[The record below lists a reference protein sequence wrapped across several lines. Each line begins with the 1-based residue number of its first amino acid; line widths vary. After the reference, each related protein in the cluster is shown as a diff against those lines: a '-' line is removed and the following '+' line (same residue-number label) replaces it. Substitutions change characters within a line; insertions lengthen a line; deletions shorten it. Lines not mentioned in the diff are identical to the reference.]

1 MNIINVIRNEEQLHW
16 RQMLKCV
23 WSLSIP
29 AMLSQITYIV
39 MEYIDAAMVGSLGAA
54 ASAAIGLVAP
64 VMWFVYGIGMA
75 AVQGFSVQVAQ
86 FIGAKKLQYS
96 RDTFRQGLICVS
108 VFAVL
113 VAGIGVFI
121 SPYLPGWLG
130 ATPEIYVGA
139 YDYFMVYML
148 GMPIV
153 MLRILATAML
163 QSSGSMKSASF
174 FNCIMCVLDIGF
186 NALFIFPAGYV
197 ALLGLDVWWP
207 GLGFGVKGAA
217 MGTVTAE
224 GVTACILLYLAVMRR
239 HYTRQKMGMQWH
251 LTQSC
256 LKDALKISC
265 PIALEQG
272 VLTGAM
278 IAMMIIVAPLG
289 TVAIAANSFAITAEA
304 FCYMP
309 GYGIAIAATTL
320 VGQSI
325 GAKKPAFARGFA
337 WFSVGTGMFTMGILG
352 AVMYMVAPAVFA
364 FLTPDLN
371 VQQLGTD
378 VLRIQLLAES
388 LFAASIVGAGALR
401 GARDTMFSSIMNLAS
416 MWGVRMP
423 LALYLVGLYGLRGV
437 WTAMCLEVCV
447 RGLLFLVRIYK
458 QKWDNRGSME

>member
-1 MNIINVIRNEEQLHW
+1 MNIISVIHNEKELHW

-29 AMLSQITYIV
+29 AMLAQMTYIV

-54 ASAAIGLVAP
+54 ASASIGLVAP
-64 VMWFVYGIGMA
+64 VLWFVYGVGMA

-96 RDTFRQGLICVS
+96 RDTFRQGLICVTA
-108 VFAVL
+108 FAL
-113 VAGIGVFI
+113 CISAIGVFI

-139 YDYFMVYML
+139 YDYFQVYMF

-174 FNCIMCVLDIGF
+174 FNSIMCVMDIGF
-186 NALFIFPAGYV
+186 NALFIFPAGYI
-197 ALLGLDVWWP
+197 ALLGIDLWWP
-207 GLGFGVKGAA
+207 GIGLGVRGAA
-217 MGTVTAE
+217 LGTVAAE
-224 GVTACILLYLAVMRR
+224 GVTACILLYLAMLRR
-239 HYTRQKMGMQWH
+239 KYTRQKEGMKWH
-251 LTQSC
+251 ITKDC
-256 LKDALKISC
+256 VVDALKISC

-278 IAMMIIVAPLG
+278 IVMMVIVAPLG
-289 TVAIAANSFAITAEA
+289 TVAIAANSFAITAES

-309 GYGIAIAATTL
+309 GSGIAIAATTL
-320 VGQSI
+320 VGQSV
-325 GAKKPAFARGFA
+325 GAKKPAFAKGFA
-337 WFSVGTGMFTMGILG
+337 WFSLGTGMFTMGALAAI
-352 AVMYMVAPAVFA
+352 MYVAAPAVFA
-364 FLTPDLN
+364 FLTPVRTVQDLG
-371 VQQLGTD
+371 VE
-378 VLRIQLLAES
+378 VLRIQLLAEP
-388 LFAASIVGAGALR
+388 LFALSIVGAGALR
-401 GARDTMFSSIMNLAS
+401 GVRDTMFSSIMNLAS

-423 LALYLVGLYGLRGV
+423 LALYLVGIYGLRGV
-437 WTAMCLEVCV
+437 WTAMCLEICF

-458 QKWDNRGSME
+458 QKWENRGSME